1 LAALCIQ
8 SRWGIGIQNENAAQS
23 KFTLPVDLV
32 RTVAILMVLVY
43 HASTENYV
51 ASQLN
56 SLDYFVLWSSQ
67 TGYQSLVLMGVPLF
81 VILSGALLL
90 QPSKVN
96 EPIGVFFKKR
106 ISRIL
111 IAFAF
116 WSVIYFAWT
125 HYVDG
130 VQLSP
135 NYVVQSLLNGG
146 AYYQFW
152 FIYLIFGLYLITPI
166 LRVIVPNAPRKILL
180 YGLILWFLT
189 VSILPVIH
197 LVTGYSL
204 DQNVLLFTG
213 YTGYFIFGF
222 YAMGTNVST
231 KTLKRLLVFGVI
243 ATIFGYYLMAYPY
256 HALNQYYFF
265 ADTLSFNIVLS
276 TIAVYLL
283 LSKASSDWPG
293 ANHPRFAKLIHAIS
307 ENTLP
312 IFFMHVIVLETLNKG
327 LLFGLKIS
335 LMQINPIIEIPIAA
349 ALTLFIC
356 LGLILALKKVPV
368 VCKLIG

>member
-1 LAALCIQ
+1 
-8 SRWGIGIQNENAAQS
+8 
-23 KFTLPVDLV
+23 VDLI
-32 RTVAILMVLVY
+32 RAVAIFMVLVY

-56 SLDYFVLWSSQ
+56 SLQYLVLWSSQ

-81 VILSGALLL
+81 VILSGALLF
-90 QPSKVN
+90 QPSKAN
-96 EPIGVFFKKR
+96 EPLGVFLKKR
-106 ISRIL
+106 LSRIAV
-111 IAFAF
+111 AFAF

-130 VQLSP
+130 VQLSV
-135 NYVVQSLLNGG
+135 NYVVQSLLKGG

-166 LRVIVPNAPRKILL
+166 LRVIIPNAPRKILL
-180 YGLILWFLT
+180 YTLILWFFT
-189 VSILPVIH
+189 VAILPVIH

-222 YAMGTNVST
+222 YAMSTNVST
-231 KTLKRLLVFGVI
+231 KVLKRILSFGII

-265 ADTLSFNIVLS
+265 ADTLSFNIILS
-276 TIAVYLL
+276 AIALYLL
-283 LSKASSDWPG
+283 LSKAPKDWPG
-293 ANHPRFAKLIHAIS
+293 ANHSRFAKLIHAIS

-327 LLFGLKIS
+327 LLFGFKIS
-335 LMQINPIIEIPIAA
+335 LMQISPIVEIPIAA
-349 ALTLFIC
+349 TVTLFIC

-368 VCKLIG
+368 LRKLIG